1 MLTKNTIKEAKQMPI
16 IGKTDRSALLISKK
30 FAKLYRRAIKNEN
43 RKKLLGYNLLVPNH
57 FRHFKSTFRE
67 DIMMLEVKVSNHSS
81 ILLPSFYCSEKNLK
95 IYFSLN
101 KKDQLKNIFE
111 NVNGRLIVKQN
122 VINEAISGT
131 SAANQQSTRI
141 KHNTEITAGIG
152 DEISA
157 KVANEFLES
166 QFGETLLK
174 KTAKVLSSMTKIIP
188 VIGNPTDAVL
198 KGAINTV
205 MSKGKYNQY
214 VEDLTANDPQDMM
227 SKSKKMIATL
237 ISDNSKD
244 KQQYVDYI
252 TQIVSN
258 PGGKANTN
266 ELIQGFNHCIDELEL
281 TSKFE
286 DKLNKTL
293 DKWKKH
299 TVAKQSNKSG
309 RLRAKGGSFT
319 FGIKRFDSRIS
330 QKIDEYME
338 KTGIK
343 DAQATSNEGS
353 LPSKF
358 MYRLGVELT
367 KGLVLLTLI
376 GAVTGE
382 SVGGMGL
389 DQLFLKF
396 DKPAV
401 SKQVETPEKKTIAD
415 TLLSTSQREANREG
429 NKFDVKNIGNIDISS
444 LQIGD
449 CSNYDEEVSKLTT
462 PEQLIAAYLLKLN
475 LGDKEAQEKERRI
488 AHAGIVLQF
497 FKSENPEQALSRIS
511 EYIQDHN
518 FGQDTAGFNDSDITE
533 AEKRLQNDPS
543 FEAFTQKYSSA
554 INGMKEFNS
563 TYSPAGQ
570 GWWNKNADKDQKK
583 VLEEWKQITKVVKG
597 AAEDLSNE
605 CIDELGNPSKSDA
618 DKVMTELVDSI
629 KIDLDYKFKSSTMI
643 MVDNAIKTVLNG
655 ILDYSSLDDDKKEII
670 RNYLKNPADF
680 NRGVSAIMLV
690 IQFLGAL
697 IAFRADISTVVN
709 NVLEDLEEE
718 DSFTKIA
725 VITNSIKMFQVMLW
739 STITNTVT
747 LEENDQQEEIEDI
760 GFNRDQL
767 DYYVDLLE
775 AFKQLKIRFAS
786 NESDQSEDLNI
797 SGRFEVYV

>member
-16 IGKTDRSALLISKK
+16 IGKADHSTLLISKK
-30 FAKLYRRAIKNEN
+30 FANLYRRAIKNEN

-95 IYFSLN
+95 KYFSLN

-111 NVNGRLIVKQN
+111 SVNGRLVVKQD

-131 SAANQQSTRI
+131 SAADQQSTRV
-141 KHNTEITAGIG
+141 KQDTEITAGVG

-174 KTAKVLSSMTKIIP
+174 KTSKVLSSMTKIIP

-227 SKSKKMIATL
+227 TKSKKMIAAL
-237 ISDNSKD
+237 ISDNSAD
-244 KQQYVDYI
+244 KQRYVDYI
-252 TQIVSN
+252 TQIVKE
-258 PGGKANTN
+258 PGGSANIN
-266 ELIQGFNHCIDELEL
+266 ELVEGFNYCISELEL

-309 RLRAKGGSFT
+309 SLRAKGGSFT

-330 QKIDEYME
+330 QKIDEHM
-338 KTGIK
+338 KKIGMK
-343 DAQATSNEGS
+343 DAQSTSNEGS

-367 KGLVLLTLI
+367 KGLVLASLV
-376 GAVTGE
+376 GVFSGE
-382 SVGGMGL
+382 SPLAIGL
-389 DQLFLKF
+389 DQILANNNAEISQQEEQ
-396 DKPAV
+396 P
-401 SKQVETPEKKTIAD
+401 KTVQGKIMDMAK
-415 TLLSTSQREANREG
+415 SEARREG
-429 NKFDVKNIGNIDISS
+429 ETSTVKSIGGTDLSQ
-444 LQIGD
+444 LQIGS
-449 CSNYDEEVSKLTT
+449 CTNYNEIVSGLKT
-462 PEQLIAAYLLKLN
+462 PEELVSSYLLNLN
-475 LGDKEAQEKERRI
+475 TGTDAEREEERKT
-488 AHAGIVLQF
+488 AHAGIILQF
-497 FKSENPEQALSRIS
+497 FKKKMSGQEFSEVVEFVKNKA
-511 EYIQDHN
+511 
-518 FGQDTAGFNDSDITE
+518 FGQSQAGFDNDHVDKA
-533 AEKRLQNDPS
+533 AEKIQNSPD
-543 FEAFTQKYSSA
+543 FEAFTKKYSSKIKNTDDFTA
-554 INGMKEFNS
+554 

-570 GWWNKNADKDQKK
+570 AWFKKNAAEDMKK
-583 VLEEWKQITKVVKG
+583 VLEQWKQITDASTA
-597 AAEDLSNE
+597 AAEEMANE

-618 DKVMTELVDSI
+618 DKMMQELVDSV
-629 KIDLDYKFKSSTMI
+629 KIDLDYKYKSSTMI

-670 RNYLKNPADF
+670 RDYLKNPADF
-680 NRGVSAIMLV
+680 NRSVSGITLV
-690 IQFLGAL
+690 LQFLGAL

-709 NVLEDLEEE
+709 NVLEDLDEE

-725 VITNSIKMFQVMLW
+725 VVTNSIKMFQIMLW
-739 STITNTVT
+739 STITNTIT
-747 LEENDQQEEIEDI
+747 IEENEQQEEIEDI

-767 DYYVDLLE
+767 DYYVNLLE
-775 AFKQLKIRFAS
+775 ALKQLKIRFAS
-786 NESDQSEDLNI
+786 NESDQSEGLSI